1 MKIGFLIFGFLI
13 IIILDKNKQLT
24 ISTLGSASLVPASPD
39 DQPRKHKN
47 IQKDQLKQ

>member
-13 IIILDKNKQLT
+13 NNSGQEQTST

-47 IQKDQLKQ
+47 IQKNQLKQ